1 MTSTNPHP
9 DRVVHH
15 DPVRPWMRRVLIAA
29 AIYNIAWG
37 ALVIAFP
44 NLIFDWTGIARPTY
58 PQIWQCVGMIVG
70 VYGLGYAAAASN
82 PIAHW
87 PIVMVGLLGKIFG
100 PVGFLGAVAQ
110 GHLPLAFGVTILT
123 NDLVWWAPFALIL
136 IHARRHH
143 SEARHALWRPDPEHD
158 EPPAAAQTR
167 HAP

>member
-1 MTSTNPHP
+1 
-9 DRVVHH
+9 
-15 DPVRPWMRRVLIAA
+15 MRWVLIAA
-29 AIYNIAWG
+29 AVYNIAWG

-100 PVGFLGAVAQ
+100 PIGFLAAVAQ

-123 NDLVWWAPFALIL
+123 NDLVWWAPFTLIL

-143 SEARHALWRPDPEHD
+143 GAVRRTRVDGKPEHD
-158 EPPAAAQTR
+158 ELPAAAQTR
-167 HAP
+167 RVP